1 MTNKDK
7 QNKIYNKESSTW
19 VEVSPDEFK
28 KYNRWCTALRKR
40 EQYWKRCS
48 CKRNKWWLCDG
59 NCLDCEF
66 CIKKEA
72 SLDKPLPNGKGTLS
86 DYISDNT
93 PTPEEI
99 VSDRDLLN
107 CLISRL
113 REIDPEADRIIQIWI
128 DHPESISD
136 RKVAKILG
144 RKQRT
149 FADEMKKFR
158 DEFKEYRKKQ
168 YR

>member
-1 MTNKDK
+1 MTDKDK

-158 DEFKEYRKKQ
+158 DEFKQ
-168 YR
+168 YREK

>member
-1 MTNKDK
+1 MTDKDK

-107 CLISRL
+107 CLIKRL

-136 RKVAKILG
+136 RKVAELLG

-158 DEFKEYRKKQ
+158 DEFKQ
-168 YR
+168 YREK

>member
-1 MTNKDK
+1 MTDKDK

-99 VSDRDLLN
+99 VSDRALLA

-136 RKVAKILG
+136 RKVAELLG

-158 DEFKEYRKKQ
+158 DEFKQ
-168 YR
+168 YREK

>member
-1 MTNKDK
+1 MTTTDK
-7 QNKIYNKESSTW
+7 YNKIYDKNSSTW
-19 VEVSPDEFK
+19 FEVSPDEFQE
-28 KYNRWCTALRKR
+28 YNRRCTNLRKR
-40 EQYWKRCS
+40 MQYHGQCS

-59 NCLDCEF
+59 NCPDCKF
-66 CIKKEA
+66 YTKIEA
-72 SLDKPLPNGKGTLS
+72 SLDETLPNGKGTLS
-86 DYISDNT
+86 DYVSDNT

-107 CLISRL
+107 RLISRL

-158 DEFKEYRKKQ
+158 DEFKQ
-168 YR
+168 YREK

>member
-1 MTNKDK
+1 MTDKDK

-107 CLISRL
+107 CLVSRL

-128 DHPESISD
+128 NHPESISD

-158 DEFKEYRKKQ
+158 DEFKQ
-168 YR
+168 YREK

>member
-1 MTNKDK
+1 MTDKDK

-72 SLDKPLPNGKGTLS
+72 SLDKPLPNGKGTFG
-86 DYISDNT
+86 DYILDDT

-99 VSDRDLLN
+99 VSDRDLLA

-136 RKVAKILG
+136 RKVAKLLG
-144 RKQRT
+144 RNQRT

-158 DEFKEYRKKQ
+158 DEFNDYREK
-168 YR
+168 

>member
-1 MTNKDK
+1 MTDKDK

-72 SLDKPLPNGKGTLS
+72 YLDKPLPNGKGTLS

-158 DEFKEYRKKQ
+158 DEFKDYRKK
-168 YR
+168 

>member
-1 MTNKDK
+1 MTNTDK
-7 QNKIYNKESSTW
+7 QNKIYDKESSTW
-19 VEVSPDEFK
+19 FELSPDEFK

-66 CIKKEA
+66 CIKIEA

-86 DYISDNT
+86 DYVSDNT

-136 RKVAKILG
+136 RKVAEILG

-158 DEFKEYRKKQ
+158 DEFREYRKK
-168 YR
+168 

>member
-1 MTNKDK
+1 MTDKDK

-93 PTPEEI
+93 PTPEAI

-158 DEFKEYRKKQ
+158 DEFKQ
-168 YR
+168 YREK

>member
-1 MTNKDK
+1 MTDKDK

-128 DHPESISD
+128 NHPESISD

-158 DEFKEYRKKQ
+158 DEFKQ
-168 YR
+168 YREK

>member
-1 MTNKDK
+1 MTDKDK

-48 CKRNKWWLCDG
+48 CPRNKWWLCDG

-72 SLDKPLPNGKGTLS
+72 SLDKTLPNGKGTLS

-99 VSDRDLLN
+99 VYDRDLLN
-107 CLISRL
+107 CLIRRL

-136 RKVAKILG
+136 RKVANLLG

-158 DEFKEYRKKQ
+158 DEFREYRKK
-168 YR
+168 